1 MEQVWLAHFQQPLR
15 AQGVKAENTLSA
27 HVAAV
32 RATFKRVPDNLGLE
46 ADLFRQQAR
55 DLADD
60 QIRKKMTE
68 IDDEARKTLQSKRQ
82 AEGKLNA
89 LESEKEA
96 LEYKLQEIKNK
107 LHELEIMDPAK
118 IGIKTPETSRMGRF
132 KPQELENIK
141 ALGEPERLFI
151 EQLLLASQIGDRTNK

>member
-1 MEQVWLAHFQQPLR
+1 MEQVWLAHFQQLLR

-32 RATFKRVPDNLGLE
+32 RVTFKRAPANLGLE

-118 IGIKTPETSRMGRF
+118 IGIKLQKLREWEGLNH
-132 KPQELENIK
+132 KNLKI
-141 ALGEPERLFI
+141 
-151 EQLLLASQIGDRTNK
+151 